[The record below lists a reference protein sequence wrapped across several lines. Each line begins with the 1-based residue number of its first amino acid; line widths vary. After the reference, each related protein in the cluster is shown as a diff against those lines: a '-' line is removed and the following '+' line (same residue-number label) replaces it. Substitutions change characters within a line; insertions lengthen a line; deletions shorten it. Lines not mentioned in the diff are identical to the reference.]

1 MELVTGALP
10 DMRAWFAPLPLPAGE
25 GQGEIVLPKVS
36 PEDLLAVASSL
47 REAGMRLRELIVSE
61 IAQKLE
67 FVARQW
73 ERPDLPERKEALK
86 LLPKFLPFSEPVCK
100 RAIDALFEPLTA
112 NRMLNLLDELLGD
125 HRALDEFIERP
136 LGLKRKAFGADL
148 AFLILSGNIVGIGIW
163 DIVFCLLCKTPVL
176 VKPSSDEPILPSLFA
191 QSLARFA
198 PELASA
204 VAVIPFESER
214 EELIDAAIKESDAVI
229 AYGTDETVQTVKRK
243 IPAKVKFIERGHKFS
258 VAIVAEE
265 FADERTADL
274 LALDISRF
282 DQRGCLS
289 PQVCFVTERGTRGTG
304 HEFGLKLAQALERIS
319 DELPTNLHEGEKAS
333 VTQFRLT
340 CEMLGARVLSPPD
353 ASWTVVIWDTEH
365 GTRDTEVKAKWQKV
379 ACSART
385 IHIVTVD
392 SLDKVFEE
400 LRPLGKF
407 LQGVAVAMD
416 SAEAEQVA
424 EAVGRMGAS
433 RICSVG
439 QLQTPPI
446 EWSQD
451 GKHLISE
458 LVRWCDL
465 EPITLTPKEV
475 GWVEIYRG
483 DLEEATVIWRTLE
496 QMGIPSSLETSFDP
510 TNPTSPIYTVRIP
523 VQHAS
528 EAKQAIA
535 KVHS

>member
-1 MELVTGALP
+1 
-10 DMRAWFAPLPLPAGE
+10 MRAWFAPLPLPAVE
-25 GQGEIVLPKVS
+25 GRGEIVLPKVS
-36 PEDLLAVASSL
+36 PEDLLVVASSL
-47 REAGMRLRELIVSE
+47 REAGKRLRELTVSE
-61 IAQKLE
+61 IAQKLD

-73 ERPDLPERKEALK
+73 EHSDLPERKEALK

-100 RAIDALFEPLTA
+100 RAIDALFEPLTS
-112 NRMLNLLDELLGD
+112 NRMLNLVDELLGD
-125 HRALDEFIERP
+125 HRALDEFVERT

-148 AFLILSGNIVGIGIW
+148 SFLILSGNIVGVGIW

-176 VKPSSDEPILPSLFA
+176 VKPSSDEPILPSFFA
-191 QSLARFA
+191 QSLERFA

-214 EELIDAAIKESDAVI
+214 EDLFDAAIKECDVVI
-229 AYGTDETVQTVKRK
+229 AYGNDETVQAIKRK

-258 VAIVAEE
+258 VAIVTKE

-289 PQVCFVTERGTRGTG
+289 PQVCFVVERGTRGTG
-304 HEFGLKLAQALERIS
+304 HEFGLKLAQALERFS
-319 DELPTNLHEGEKAS
+319 DELPTNLREGEKAS

-365 GTRDTEVKAKWQKV
+365 GTRDTEVKAKWQRV

-416 SAEAEQVA
+416 FAEAEQIV
-424 EAVGRMGAS
+424 EAVGQMGAS
-433 RICSVG
+433 RVCPVG
-439 QLQTPPI
+439 QLQIPPV

-451 GKHLISE
+451 GKHLISD
-458 LVRWCDL
+458 LVRWCDWEQIL
-465 EPITLTPKEV
+465 MPSSDL
-475 GWVEIYRG
+475 GWVEIFRG
-483 DLEEATVIWRTLE
+483 DEILGAKLRMELERF
-496 QMGIPSSLETSFDP
+496 GIPFSLETDFDP
-510 TNPTSPIYTVRIP
+510 IDPMRPLIVIRVP
-523 VQHAS
+523 AQRES
-528 EAKQAIA
+528 EAKNAVAEIS
-535 KVHS
+535 V